1 MMDTAPV
8 EPTLADLLEQPEGQQ
23 LAFVRGKFR
32 PEDLAETLA
41 ALANA
46 QGGTVVVGG
55 GRGRGKG
62 RAAERPSEGLDDL
75 DAARDAALDAALL
88 CTPPLV
94 IPLPAV
100 VRHGGA
106 SLLLISIPPGLP
118 HVYSVHGKYLRREG
132 PADQPI
138 PPDALRKLLLERGEI
153 SWERLIPAGTTLDEL
168 DPNKIAA
175 YVRRI
180 GPAAEGDALAFLF
193 RRGCLTR
200 TDDRR

>member
-1 MMDTAPV
+1 MDTAFAGQ
-8 EPTLADLLEQPEGQQ
+8 TLADLLEQPEGQQ

-46 QGGTVVVGG
+46 QGGTVVVGSG

-62 RAAERPSEGLDDL
+62 RAVEHPSEGLGDL

-100 VRHGGA
+100 ARHGEV

-138 PPDALRKLLLERGEI
+138 PPAALRKLLLER
-153 SWERLIPAGTTLDEL
+153 
-168 DPNKIAA
+168 
-175 YVRRI
+175 
-180 GPAAEGDALAFLF
+180 
-193 RRGCLTR
+193 
-200 TDDRR
+200 